1 MSENKKTVSFPV
13 AILTLVIVAGIMS
26 LGLAILKLNTMV
38 TFILTFIAVNIVAV
52 CAGMKLNELEEVTLT
67 GFKKTAQVCM
77 IFIAVGMVVGS
88 WIISGIV
95 PSIIYYGLKIFT
107 PSSFLALGF
116 IVCCVVS
123 FFTGSSYAA
132 LGTMGVAF
140 MAIGYGM
147 GINPALVAGM
157 SVSGAVF
164 GDKMSPFSDTT
175 NMAPGTAGT
184 DVFTHIKSML
194 WTITPA
200 FVISLVL
207 YFILGMRY
215 NTTSPEALQGLHDIM
230 NTLDATFTISPLL
243 LIVPVLTIILVVKK
257 VPATIAL
264 LIGAMMGTVAAFIA
278 QPQFTYVEVFTALA
292 SGFKGQFEVAAVNS
306 LLNRGGISSMTST
319 IIYTIFAI
327 ELGEI
332 MYQLGVLTV
341 LLDKI
346 RDKLE
351 KPCNLIITTLLSCL
365 ATVMLTTSQYMAIL
379 LPGEVFTD
387 SYKKAKV
394 APYVLSRTLEDG
406 GTLFAFLVP
415 GSAAAIYSTGVL
427 GIPTI
432 EYLPF
437 AFLPL
442 LCPLFAAV
450 CAVTGIGV
458 FDINDKSLRGK
469 SMKRVELPEEVKEAE

>member
-13 AILTLVIVAGIMS
+13 AVMTLVIVAGIMS

-38 TFILTFIAVNIVAV
+38 TFILTFLAV
-52 CAGMKLNELEEVTLT
+52 CGIALCVGTKLNRLEDMILT
-67 GFKKTAQVCM
+67 GFRKTAQVCM

-95 PSIIYYGLKIFT
+95 PSIIYYGLSIFT

-116 IVCCVVS
+116 VVCCIVS

-132 LGTMGVAF
+132 LGTMGIAF

-147 GINPALVAGM
+147 DINPALVAGM

-175 NMAPGTAGT
+175 NMAPAASGT
-184 DVFTHIKSML
+184 DVITHIKSML
-194 WTITPA
+194 WTVIPA

-207 YFILGMRY
+207 YFVLGMRY
-215 NTTSPEALQGLHDIM
+215 NTTSPEAMQDLHAIM
-230 NTLDATFTISPLL
+230 DTLKASFTISPILL
-243 LIVPVLTIILVVKK
+243 LIPVLTIVLVIKK

-264 LIGAMMGTVAAFIA
+264 LAGAVMGVIVAFIA
-278 QPQFTYVEVFTALA
+278 QPQFTYTQVLTALA
-292 SGFKGQFEVAAVNS
+292 SGFSGEFEVAAVGK
-306 LLNRGGISSMTST
+306 LLNRGGITSMTAT
-319 IIYTIFAI
+319 IVYTIFAI

-332 MYQLGVLTV
+332 MYQLGVMSV
-341 LLDKI
+341 MLDKI
-346 RDKLE
+346 RDRLE
-351 KPCNLIITTLLSCL
+351 KPANLIITTLLSCL

-379 LPGEVFTD
+379 LPGEVFQD
-387 SYKKAKV
+387 SYKKANV

-415 GSAAAIYSTGVL
+415 WSAAAIYSSGVL
-427 GIPTI
+427 GVSAV

-442 LCPLFAAV
+442 LCPLFAIV
-450 CAVTGIGV
+450 CAITGIGV
-458 FDINDKSLRGK
+458 YDCDGNSLRGK
-469 SMKRVELPEEVKEAE
+469 TNKRVAAAETAENA

>member
-1 MSENKKTVSFPV
+1 MSANKKTVSFPI
-13 AILTLVIVAGIMS
+13 AILTLAVVAGIMS

-38 TFILTFIAVNIVAV
+38 TFILTFLAVCLIAVCVGTKFNALE
-52 CAGMKLNELEEVTLT
+52 GMILA

-77 IFIAVGMVVGS
+77 IFIAVGMVVGA

-95 PSIIYYGLKIFT
+95 PSIIYYGLMIFT

-116 IVCCVVS
+116 VVCCVVS
-123 FFTGSSYAA
+123 FFTGSAYAA
-132 LGTMGVAF
+132 LGTMGIAF

-147 GINPALVAGM
+147 DINPALVAGM

-175 NMAPGTAGT
+175 NMAPAASGT
-184 DVFTHIKSML
+184 DVITHIKSML
-194 WTITPA
+194 WTVIPA

-207 YFILGMRY
+207 YFVLGLRY
-215 NTTSPEALQGLHDIM
+215 TDTSPDALQELHNIM
-230 NTLDATFTISPLL
+230 DTLKNTFTISPFLL
-243 LIVPVLTIILVVKK
+243 LVPVLTIVLVVKK
-257 VPATIAL
+257 IPATIAL
-264 LIGAMMGTVAAFIA
+264 LIGAIMGVIVAFIA
-278 QPQFTYVEVFTALA
+278 QPQFTYTQVLTALA
-292 SGFKGQFEVAAVNS
+292 SGFSGEFEVAAVAK
-306 LLNRGGISSMTST
+306 LLNRGGITSMTST

-346 RDKLE
+346 RDRLE
-351 KPCNLIITTLLSCL
+351 KPCNLIIATLLSCL

-379 LPGEVFTD
+379 LPGEVFQD
-387 SYKKAKV
+387 SYKKANV

-415 GSAAAIYSTGVL
+415 WSAAAIYSSGVL
-427 GIPTI
+427 GVSAV

-442 LCPLFAAV
+442 LCPLFAIV
-450 CAVTGIGV
+450 CAITGIGV
-458 FDINDKSLRGK
+458 QDINGKSLRGK
-469 SMKRVELPEEVKEAE
+469 TMKRVEAEEVA

>member
-13 AILTLVIVAGIMS
+13 AVMTLVIVAGIMS

-38 TFILTFIAVNIVAV
+38 TFILTFLAV
-52 CAGMKLNELEEVTLT
+52 CGIALCVGTKLNQLEDMILT
-67 GFKKTAQVCM
+67 GFRKTAQVCM

-95 PSIIYYGLKIFT
+95 PSIIYYGLSIFT

-116 IVCCVVS
+116 VVCCIVS

-132 LGTMGVAF
+132 LGTMGIAF

-147 GINPALVAGM
+147 DINPALVAGM

-175 NMAPGTAGT
+175 NMAPAASGT
-184 DVFTHIKSML
+184 DVISHIKSMI
-194 WTITPA
+194 WTIAPA
-200 FVISLVL
+200 IVISLVL
-207 YFILGMRY
+207 YFVLGMRY
-215 NTTSPEALQGLHDIM
+215 NTTSPEAMQDLHAIM
-230 NTLDATFTISPLL
+230 DTLKASFTISPILL
-243 LIVPVLTIILVVKK
+243 LIPVLTIVLVIKK

-264 LIGAMMGTVAAFIA
+264 LAGAVMGVIVAFIA
-278 QPQFTYVEVFTALA
+278 QPQFTYTQVLTALA
-292 SGFKGQFEVAAVNS
+292 SGFSGEFEVAAVGK

-332 MYQLGVLTV
+332 MYQLGVLSV
-341 LLDKI
+341 MLDKI
-346 RDKLE
+346 RDRLE
-351 KPCNLIITTLLSCL
+351 KPANLIITTLLSCL

-379 LPGEVFTD
+379 LPGEVFQD
-387 SYKKAKV
+387 SYKKANV

-415 GSAAAIYSTGVL
+415 WSAAAIYSSGVL
-427 GIPTI
+427 GISAV

-442 LCPLFAAV
+442 LCPLFAIV
-450 CAVTGIGV
+450 CAITGIGV
-458 FDINDKSLRGK
+458 YDCDGNSLRGK
-469 SMKRVELPEEVKEAE
+469 TNKRVAAAETAENA